1 MCTQKLAPASP
12 RVPGGPRCMLH
23 LQARGKSRLGLAW
36 EGAPPG
42 GRGPA
47 GPKLSP
53 SGEDGLKT
61 LWKAAWGPLLR

>member
-1 MCTQKLAPASP
+1 
-12 RVPGGPRCMLH
+12 MLH

-47 GPKLSP
+47 SPKLSP